1 MSDSVTLGIDV
12 GGTSVKVAALR
23 GRSIL
28 WTAKGQYHRP
38 ESAQILEAIA
48 TATAG
53 RAAEVQTAGLC
64 VPGVLDDK
72 HERVV
77 FSANVPGL
85 HGLALADLA
94 AAAVG
99 HPPERLRII
108 NDTLASAWDVYA
120 TRHCKGRL
128 LVLALGTGVGASVLD
143 DGEPLRVDGD
153 SPGHIGQID
162 VAVEGDPVVGPDGGA
177 GGLEGYVG
185 AAALR
190 RRYGSGPVSPK
201 LQIDDPPMRALVK
214 AIRICHALYRPNHVV
229 LAGGLGIRLGPLMPD
244 LRDAIE
250 DQLTSLARPGWTFST
265 GDSDHHAACGAARIA
280 ASTAVGSGEQG
291 VGSGE

>member
-12 GGTSVKVAALR
+12 GGTSVKVAALH

-38 ESAQILEAIA
+38 GAPQILEAIT

-53 RAAEVQTAGLC
+53 RAAEVQTVGLC

-72 HERVV
+72 REQVT

-85 HGLALADLA
+85 HGVRLADLA
-94 AAAVG
+94 SAAIG
-99 HPPERLRII
+99 HQPTTTRII

-120 TRHCKGRL
+120 TRHSRGRL
-128 LVLALGTGVGASVLD
+128 LVLALGTGVGACVLD
-143 DGEPLRVDGD
+143 EGVPLRVDGD

-162 VAVEGDPVVGPDGGA
+162 VGVEGDPVVAPDGGA

-201 LQIDDPPMRALVK
+201 LRIEDAPMRALVK
-214 AIRICHALYRPNHVV
+214 AIRICHALYRPNHIV
-229 LAGGLGIRLGPLMPD
+229 LAGGLGIRLGHLMPD

-250 DQLTSLARPGWTFST
+250 DQITSLARPGWTFST
-265 GDSDHHAACGAARIA
+265 GDSDHHAACGAARLA
-280 ASTAVGSGEQG
+280 AGEQAACG
-291 VGSGE
+291 R